1 MIKPLLF
8 LTSATLFVLALA
20 SANGVP
26 AQEPAAAPSAVP
38 AKGPGKVSP
47 EMLSKAK
54 KLYEVDCSV
63 CHNANGDGKTDLAKD
78 MNLKLADW
86 TDTRSLQG
94 KTDAELFSII
104 RNGKDKMPPEGD
116 SRAKDD
122 EVWAFIHYIRS
133 MATGEKPVAAPAPA
147 PAAEP
152 APAPAAE
159 PAPASAPATPSPT
172 N

>member
-8 LTSATLFVLALA
+8 LTSATFVVLTFALA
-20 SANGVP
+20 NGSQ
-26 AQEPAAAPSAVP
+26 AQEPASAPSAAA
-38 AKGPGKVSP
+38 AKGQGKVSP
-47 EMLSKAK
+47 ETLAKAK

-78 MNLKLADW
+78 MDLKLMDW
-86 TDTRSLQG
+86 TDTKSLQG

-104 RNGKDKMPPEGD
+104 RGGKGKMPPED
-116 SRAKDD
+116 ASRAKDD

-133 MATGEKPVAAPAPA
+133 MATGEKPPAAPAPV
-147 PAAEP
+147 PES
-152 APAPAAE
+152 APAPA
-159 PAPASAPATPSPT
+159 SPT